1 MRLTRSN
8 KFLPIL
14 FIFIFLYLLL
24 SVFLKNGYA
33 LNIKVETYVVTPDNS
48 GGELQSVAISK
59 ALKLAL
65 KKAVSKLIGEQMTLN
80 KDNSDMIE
88 IINKSIFSNKMKYIY
103 SFKII
108 KAKGYL
114 NLYYININVSI
125 REKELR
131 SRLEDLGFNVVK
143 NISVDQAVKYNT
155 YYIKFM
161 GKYKY
166 ADSNKLQ
173 KLMIKYS
180 KHLKNLYVS
189 SFSVNFVEIK
199 ILYYGSIIRLLKSVK
214 SKVKTYLDAD
224 VYPVKGGVIVVDVN

>member
-14 FIFIFLYLLL
+14 FIFVYLLL
-24 SVFLKNGYA
+24 SFFLINAYA
-33 LNIKVETYVVTPDNS
+33 LNVKVATYIVTSDNS
-48 GGELQSVAISK
+48 GGKLQSMAINK

-65 KKAVSKLIGEQMTLN
+65 TRAVDKLTGRQMILN
-80 KDNSDMIE
+80 KDTNSAAFE
-88 IINKSIFSNKMKYIY
+88 TINKTILSNAMKYIY

-108 KAKGYL
+108 KSKEYL
-114 NLYYININVSI
+114 NLYYIKINVSI
-125 REKELR
+125 RENELR
-131 SRLEDLGFNVVK
+131 SRLEYLGFNVAK
-143 NISVDQAVKYNT
+143 NIAADKVVKYNT

-199 ILYYGSIIRLLKSVK
+199 ILYYGSIIMLLKSVK
-214 SKVKTYLDAD
+214 DKVNTYLNAT
-224 VYPVKGGVIVVDVN
+224 VYPIKGGVIVVNVN